1 MQQQS
6 YFKIW
11 HSTGVCL
18 NIDTSSTNLKFSQNK
33 TCLPRQNTDQK
44 EMPSKTFDSHLY
56 PDDKLSQQKKCKCN
70 IDDTTAEREE
80 ECIRPVK
87 SH

>member
-1 MQQQS
+1 
-6 YFKIW
+6 
-11 HSTGVCL
+11 
-18 NIDTSSTNLKFSQNK
+18 
-33 TCLPRQNTDQK
+33 
-44 EMPSKTFDSHLY
+44 MPSKTFDSHLY

-87 SH
+87 SHLFIPAFNLN